1 MSAFVSNIKG
11 LLIDP
16 ETQTITEVDVIND
29 EHGSCLESLYDH
41 LKCSCV
47 DVTRGLLSYLPRE
60 PMDDIWFDDEANY
73 SDCPYMFLIPG
84 FVPLIGRG
92 LILSIGD
99 EGGCLSHTL
108 TEQDIEYLKL
118 SIKWFKR
125 EIEPQS

>member
-29 EHGSCLESLYDH
+29 EHGSCLQSLYDH

-47 DVTRGLLSYLPRE
+47 DVKSGLLSYLPRE
-60 PMDDIWFDDEANY
+60 PMDDIWFDDEGNY

-92 LILSIGD
+92 LILSFGD
-99 EGGCLSHTL
+99 KGECLSHTL
-108 TEQDIEYLKL
+108 TQQDIDHLRQ
-118 SIKWFKR
+118 SITWFKR
-125 EIEPQS
+125 EIEQN